1 MYINLYIYIYK
12 CIIYIYVYLLYI
24 YMYNVIY
31 YIICIYRT
39 GLEFRKNIVL
49 LKKSLNFNVQKAQI
63 ALKRL
68 SNVINGFFS

>member
-1 MYINLYIYIYK
+1 MYN
-12 CIIYIYVYLLYI
+12 IYIYVYLLYIYI

-31 YIICIYRT
+31 YIICIYRA

>member
-1 MYINLYIYIYK
+1 
-12 CIIYIYVYLLYI
+12 
-24 YMYNVIY
+24 MYNVIY
-31 YIICIYRT
+31 YIICIYRA